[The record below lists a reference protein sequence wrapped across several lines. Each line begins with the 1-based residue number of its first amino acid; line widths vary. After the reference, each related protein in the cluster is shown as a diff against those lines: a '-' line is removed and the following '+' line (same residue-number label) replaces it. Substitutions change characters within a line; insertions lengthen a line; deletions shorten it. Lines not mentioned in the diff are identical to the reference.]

1 MKNLTFTLIITFI
14 LTSCSSTQKI
24 SEKRC
29 KSTSKNDYE
38 YILED
43 KFESIVN
50 DNKILLNEIKYKCV
64 YSSFYT
70 QKGMYDKFG
79 KWNKLIYPKGSHHP
93 ILVWNNVKLFPND
106 TTEFI
111 VAANGLESTKTIYAS
126 ILVFDKKN
134 NDLLTEHSGYKQKL
148 IEYFSKMIKSNNSKK
163 RDFYEKYWK
172 TVNPEHW
179 EYLKQF
185 KKNQ

>member
-1 MKNLTFTLIITFI
+1 MKNLRLTIIITFI
-14 LTSCSSTQKI
+14 LTSCSSTKKV

-29 KSTSKNDYE
+29 KSVSKSDYQ

-50 DNKILLNEIKYKCV
+50 NKQILLNEVKYECV

-70 QKGMYDKFG
+70 QKGMYDRFG
-79 KWNKLIYPKGSHHP
+79 KWDNLIYAKGSRHP
-93 ILVWNNVKLFPND
+93 ILLWNNVKLFPND

-111 VAANGLESTKTIYAS
+111 VAANGLESTKTTYAS
-126 ILVFDKKN
+126 VLVFDKKN
-134 NDLLTEHSGYKQKL
+134 NDLLTEQSEYKKKL
-148 IEYFSKMIKSNNSKK
+148 IDYFSKMIKSNNSKK

-185 KKNQ
+185 KKNK